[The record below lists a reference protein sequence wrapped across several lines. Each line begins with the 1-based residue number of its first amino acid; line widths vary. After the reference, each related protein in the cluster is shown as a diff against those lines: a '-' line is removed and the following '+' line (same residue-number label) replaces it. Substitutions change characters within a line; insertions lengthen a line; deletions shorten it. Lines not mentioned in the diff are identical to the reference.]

1 MLSIGQATTHL
12 GTVTALC
19 TMPPGP
25 CQVVLGC
32 DPASSATAYIGITP
46 GTGGTFSSSNGIPIA
61 AGSSISITGYPSG
74 HGAALS
80 MVTAGTATVGWLV
93 SRG

>member
-61 AGSSISITGYPSG
+61 VVQVDYDSVGVDMPEDVARVEKV
-74 HGAALS
+74 LS
-80 MVTAGTATVGWLV
+80 H
-93 SRG
+93 R